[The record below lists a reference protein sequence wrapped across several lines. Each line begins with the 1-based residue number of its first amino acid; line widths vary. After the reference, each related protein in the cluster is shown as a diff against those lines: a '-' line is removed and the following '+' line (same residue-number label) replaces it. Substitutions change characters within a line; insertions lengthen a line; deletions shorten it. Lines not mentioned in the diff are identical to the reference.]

1 MSTVEQRLRAALAA
15 KSDAVSLADYLV
27 EVPEPCALLE
37 VPDPHHHARQRWHAV
52 VAAAVAAV
60 VLIAVGVTVLAG
72 RDSHHLASAG
82 RTEVPWSQVGPDWT
96 LAVAAPDHDL
106 VLVSPAGV
114 RYLICPLPAP
124 FVQLQPWT
132 FSTGKAL
139 LTDQG
144 YTGPLGTEYGG
155 NVLIVDLRTG
165 AQTRTSVSPHFNT
178 IQFAGPGLDSLLVT
192 YPSSMQLASTGT
204 GHTLARY
211 PLEGYVFG
219 SAPSPDGSQVV
230 AGGLAGLVV
239 FDRASGRRTR
249 TLTTPVGYGPC
260 QFLRWL
266 PGGDD
271 VLAECF
277 TRTQNVQNRDFTFAA
292 NGSRAPQPDSV
303 PYPWRQIRLSG
314 GTIAYHETELSYPGP
329 SDVKFAQI
337 AAGGRL
343 LPLAVP
349 AELEQGRWYLAAAT
363 ANLLVFDERTGQL
376 ADDYALQTA
385 TWNPL
390 TGTFTILPSGTPARP
405 WAFSHTSW
413 QQYPPPQN

>member
-1 MSTVEQRLRAALAA
+1 MNTVEDRLRAALAA
-15 KSDAVSLADYLV
+15 KSDAVSLHDYQV
-27 EVPEPCALLE
+27 ELPEPCALL
-37 VPDPHHHARQRWHAV
+37 VLPDPHHHARQRWHAV
-52 VAAAVAAV
+52 LAAAVAAV
-60 VLIAVGVTVLAG
+60 ILVAVGVTVLAG
-72 RDSHHLASAG
+72 RDTHHLATAG
-82 RTEVPWSQVGPDWT
+82 RANVPWSQVGPDWT
-96 LAVAAPDHDL
+96 LAVAAPEHDL

-144 YTGPLGTEYGG
+144 YNGPLGTEYGG
-155 NVLIVDLRTG
+155 DVLIVDLHTG
-165 AQTRTSVSPHFNT
+165 AQIRTSVSPHFNT

-249 TLTTPVGYGPC
+249 TLTTPVGYGHC

-277 TRTQNVQNRDFTFAA
+277 TRTQNVQNQDFTFAA

-303 PYPWRQIRLSG
+303 PVGWQQIRLATG
-314 GTIAYHETELSYPGP
+314 NVAFQPAAHNIPGP
-329 SDVKFAQI
+329 LDVVFSRVALT
-337 AAGGRL
+337 GRL
-343 LPLAVP
+343 THLSVP

-376 ADDYALQTA
+376 ADDYPLQTA
-385 TWNPL
+385 AWNPL
-390 TGTFTILPSGTPARP
+390 TGTFTILPSGATARP

-413 QQYPPPQN
+413 QQYPPPQS